1 MVDTAVQLIQQVG
14 PGAVS
19 YKSGVEHAYKLIPIH
34 MDDVPALGI
43 KLFDDWLW
51 DTTLPMGS
59 RSGCAIF
66 EAFST
71 ALQYIAEY
79 YQRGMMCHVLDDFL
93 LLTEM
98 GVFLSIYERLGI
110 LMVVAKTEK
119 GTCLVFLGVELDTI
133 AMQA

>member
-1 MVDTAVQLIQQVG
+1 MSEPFGKVNVISCIPKEEGTVTYHMVDTAVQLIQQVG

-51 DTTLPMGS
+51 DTT
-59 RSGCAIF
+59 
-66 EAFST
+66 
-71 ALQYIAEY
+71 
-79 YQRGMMCHVLDDFL
+79 
-93 LLTEM
+93 
-98 GVFLSIYERLGI
+98 I